1 MEGDKVDKIFPVI
14 ADSDWQVVAL
24 CSDDTGIPKTAADRL
39 RVFNNI
45 MAKAKEYGIKPSR
58 LHIDP
63 LVEML
68 CTSEDGIAMNEEV
81 IGTIR
86 SQYPDIHITAAVSNI
101 SFNLPVRKLLNMSFT
116 VLAMKAG
123 LDSAILDPTNRDLLG
138 IILATEAMLG
148 LDDFCMEYIEAYR
161 DGLFG
166 PKK

>member
-1 MEGDKVDKIFPVI
+1 
-14 ADSDWQVVAL
+14 
-24 CSDDTGIPKTAADRL
+24 
-39 RVFNNI
+39 
-45 MAKAKEYGIKPSR
+45 
-58 LHIDP
+58 
-63 LVEML
+63 
-68 CTSEDGIAMNEEV
+68 MNEEV